1 MATTA
6 TIARIAAM
14 TVSIGNFEV
23 CCGSGS
29 GVDVPDGVGDG
40 VGVGVG
46 FGVAEGDG
54 VGVAVGVGVGVVGG
68 AFWIVSVAMTV
79 IRARTLLVYWPLTVL

>member
-40 VGVGVG
+40 VGVGGNVEPVK
-46 FGVAEGDG
+46 F
-54 VGVAVGVGVGVVGG
+54 
-68 AFWIVSVAMTV
+68 
-79 IRARTLLVYWPLTVL
+79 PNN